1 MEIIFALLAVLL
13 NTLIAFLISVQ
24 YRYLVVFIDK
34 KISYF
39 SSFVIVSLSF
49 FLRLIMISK
58 GGSFLGTPIAGK
70 LREGIA
76 LSKGAIIIAFE
87 NITYTSWQLFIL
99 VLILAFNRRFIEK
112 NMFFTIPLVF
122 LTIIFM
128 IFCLYK
134 YDKFLFLFFKIYNVL
149 PFKLKEL
156 IKKTGLKK
164 ENISNYFLKLKLLF
178 SNKLF
183 LLNYNFISF
192 LIIII
197 SPFLIFLLSRAYL
210 IHINYFDSFTVYWF
224 SYILGRLSGLPIG
237 LGVRDVSAGFF
248 LTNLGV
254 SATIALQIVFLYRL
268 ISFIPFLPFGLA
280 YFIKYGKEKILG
292 IYNQNKN

>member
-1 MEIIFALLAVLL
+1 MTNF
-13 NTLIAFLISVQ
+13 
-24 YRYLVVFIDK
+24 
-34 KISYF
+34 
-39 SSFVIVSLSF
+39 
-49 FLRLIMISK
+49 
-58 GGSFLGTPIAGK
+58 
-70 LREGIA
+70 
-76 LSKGAIIIAFE
+76 
-87 NITYTSWQLFIL
+87 
-99 VLILAFNRRFIEK
+99 
-112 NMFFTIPLVF
+112 
-122 LTIIFM
+122 
-128 IFCLYK
+128 
-134 YDKFLFLFFKIYNVL
+134 FLFF
-149 PFKLKEL
+149 
-156 IKKTGLKK
+156 
-164 ENISNYFLKLKLLF
+164 
-178 SNKLF
+178 
-183 LLNYNFISF
+183 LNYNFISF

-197 SPFLIFLLSRAYL
+197 SPFLIFLLSRSYL